1 MTAKCH
7 PAETVLGE
15 GHGGV
20 PAMGVV
26 RLLGKQQPDKQYRL
40 APITETA
47 AQATKAK
54 GQKGKIAKRI
64 FFPAALNCD
73 SVLLL
78 LSPDI
83 EGHDGVLLGTA
94 IFFKIFTSCTP
105 PNVEKMLTTKDFSHA
120 KSRDLAVWLRELQ
133 PLVQL

>member
-1 MTAKCH
+1 
-7 PAETVLGE
+7 
-15 GHGGV
+15 
-20 PAMGVV
+20 MGVV
-26 RLLGKQQPDKQYRL
+26 RLLGKQQPDKQCRL

-47 AQATKAK
+47 AQATEAK

-83 EGHDGVLLGTA
+83 DGDDGVLLGTA

-105 PNVEKMLTTKDFSHA
+105 PKMSK
-120 KSRDLAVWLRELQ
+120 KC
-133 PLVQL
+133 

>member
-7 PAETVLGE
+7 PAGTVWGE

-26 RLLGKQQPDKQYRL
+26 RLLGKQQPDKQCRL

-47 AQATKAK
+47 AQATEAK

-64 FFPAALNCD
+64 FFPAALNRD

-83 EGHDGVLLGTA
+83 DGHDGVPRA
-94 IFFKIFTSCTP
+94 IQSPRIEDVNTLWSGFFSSVTSLNLEGVKAGPGPCSYP
-105 PNVEKMLTTKDFSHA
+105 FP
-120 KSRDLAVWLRELQ
+120 
-133 PLVQL
+133 

>member
-7 PAETVLGE
+7 PAETVWDE

-47 AQATKAK
+47 AQATEAK

-78 LSPDI
+78 PKALPYRF
-83 EGHDGVLLGTA
+83 DGV
-94 IFFKIFTSCTP
+94 TS
-105 PNVEKMLTTKDFSHA
+105 
-120 KSRDLAVWLRELQ
+120 LAVLVGEAGVAPGVRILDPIIGLAITFEETVGVYGTDRLRSSWT
-133 PLVQL
+133 

>member
-7 PAETVLGE
+7 PAETVWGE

-47 AQATKAK
+47 AQATEAK

-83 EGHDGVLLGTA
+83 DGHQVFHEPSGSKTGIRESFAPAHPTIRERGTLGT
-94 IFFKIFTSCTP
+94 FGVS
-105 PNVEKMLTTKDFSHA
+105 S
-120 KSRDLAVWLRELQ
+120 AVLCATWLKHG
-133 PLVQL
+133 

>member
-47 AQATKAK
+47 AQATEAK

-120 KSRDLAVWLRELQ
+120 KSRDLAVWPHELQ

>member
-7 PAETVLGE
+7 PAETVWGE

-47 AQATKAK
+47 AQATEAK

-64 FFPAALNCD
+64 FFPTALNCD

-83 EGHDGVLLGTA
+83 DGHDGVPRA
-94 IFFKIFTSCTP
+94 IQSQDRGCWERGLPFP
-105 PNVEKMLTTKDFSHA
+105 MLEYLPWSLSGPGLRSS
-120 KSRDLAVWLRELQ
+120 SR
-133 PLVQL
+133 

>member
-7 PAETVLGE
+7 PAETVWGE
-15 GHGGV
+15 GHGEV

-47 AQATKAK
+47 AQATEAK

-73 SVLLL
+73 SMLLL

-83 EGHDGVLLGTA
+83 DGHDGVPRA
-94 IFFKIFTSCTP
+94 IQSQDRGCKHFVVGFFQLRHFSEFGRRLRTGNGAFRFSC
-105 PNVEKMLTTKDFSHA
+105 
-120 KSRDLAVWLRELQ
+120 
-133 PLVQL
+133 